1 VRKKER
7 GEKEK
12 QWFQFKDFFDGM
24 NVVLV
29 HGVSKVTIK
38 QMTKLFE
45 RYPSKKETQIM
56 LQ

>member
-1 VRKKER
+1 
-7 GEKEK
+7 
-12 QWFQFKDFFDGM
+12 M